1 MNAQAM
7 ASIEKTVVQK
17 HFSKLAQAVQDPLH
31 LAHELYQEGILTQT
45 LIGRIRGMS
54 DKLEKNSLLME
65 TVLDQTSTPERL
77 QQFLAILK
85 RDATLI
91 SITESMQSLYG
102 KF

>member
-1 MNAQAM
+1 M
-7 ASIEKTVVQK
+7 ASIEETVVQK

-54 DKLEKNSLLME
+54 DRLEKNSLLME
-65 TVLDQTSTPERL
+65 TVLSTPERL

-91 SITESMQSLYG
+91 SITESMQSMYG